1 MKEEAWITFT
11 DNDPL
16 PKMDRRHPRRWI
28 NAVLG
33 SGSVP
38 PPVTGRCH
46 YRRRAIST
54 TGDGP
59 YPLPETGHIHRL
71 RWITTVCALTLLL
84 ASCSTTRN
92 LPEGAVLYTGIKKIE
107 VTDEDKT
114 RAGENALT
122 EVEAALAYPPNNA
135 LLGSSSIRVPFPFG
149 LWMYNAFV
157 NKKGKIGQ
165 WVFKK
170 LASKPVLIQTVNPD
184 VRVKV
189 AQNLLN
195 EYGYFNGSTTYE
207 LLPDPKNPRKAK
219 LGYRVA
225 MNQPYTLDSI
235 QYVRIR
241 HRADSLIAATIG
253 NSILRKGENFNV
265 VQLQAERQR
274 ISSLLRDNGYY
285 YFRPDFITYQADT
298 LLTPGKV
305 ALRVRPKE
313 GLPPT
318 ALRPWK
324 LGDVSVWLNG
334 YNNEPPT
341 DSIQYKDLTIHYQG
355 KLRVRP
361 AVIYKRLYFKPGQL
375 YSQQQQERTQ
385 TALARLGIFRYAE
398 LQYAPRDTTRRQDT
412 LDLRINTVYDLP
424 LDGELE
430 VNVTAKSND
439 QIGPGAIFSL
449 TKRNIFGGG
458 ETFGTK
464 LRGSYEWQTG
474 NKLNNGGSKIN
485 SYELGLSTTLTFP
498 RLLFPTF
505 LKQDMNYPATTSFR
519 LYADQMNRA
528 RFFKLLAFG
537 GDAAF
542 EFQPSATSRH
552 SITPFKLAYN
562 LLQSTTHEFD
572 SIVSVNKALGKSL
585 QNQFVPAMSYTYT
598 YDDSPITTRRNH
610 LWWQTSVTQAGLLL
624 NSVYALAGKK
634 FNEEE
639 KKLLGNPFAQFI
651 KGTSEIRY
659 DYLLGKNQHLVG
671 RLMAGAI
678 YSYGNARTS
687 PYNEQFYIGGA
698 NSIRAFTIRSIG
710 PGRYYESTVGNK
722 YAYIDRT
729 GDIKFEANLEY
740 RFPILG
746 DLHGATFLD
755 TGNIWL
761 LRPDPDRPGGQ
772 LKWGSFLND
781 LALGTGVGLRYVLPF
796 LVIRFDVGIGLHLPY
811 DTGKKGYY
819 NIPSFKDGMGYHF
832 AIGYPF

>member
-1 MKEEAWITFT
+1 MCRT
-11 DNDPL
+11 
-16 PKMDRRHPRRWI
+16 
-28 NAVLG
+28 
-33 SGSVP
+33 
-38 PPVTGRCH
+38 
-46 YRRRAIST
+46 
-54 TGDGP
+54 
-59 YPLPETGHIHRL
+59 RL
-71 RWITTVCALTLLL
+71 RLLALSIGYILLAILLL
-84 ASCSTTRN
+84 SSCSTTRN

-107 VTDEDKT
+107 ATDEDKT
-114 RAGENALT
+114 KAGQDALA

-135 LLGSSSIRVPFPFG
+135 LLGSSSIRIPFPFG

-157 NKKGKIGQ
+157 NKKGKVGQ
-165 WVFKK
+165 WIFKK
-170 LASKPVLIQTVNPD
+170 LASKPVLISTVNPE

-189 AQNLLN
+189 GSNLLR
-195 EYGYFNGSTTYE
+195 EYGYFDGATSYE
-207 LLPDPKNPRKAK
+207 ILPDPKNPRKAK
-219 LGYRVA
+219 LGYAIA
-225 MNQPYTLDSI
+225 MNHPYTLDSI

-241 HRADSLIAATIG
+241 HRADSLIATNIG
-253 NSILRKGENFNV
+253 NSILKKGENFNV

-274 ISSLLRDNGYY
+274 VSSLLRDNGYY

-324 LGDVSVWLNG
+324 LGDISVWLNG
-334 YNNEPPT
+334 YNGEPPT
-341 DSIQYKDLTIHYQG
+341 DSVQYKDLMIHYEG

-361 AVIYKRLYFKPGQL
+361 SVIYNRLYFKSGQL
-375 YSQQQQERTQ
+375 YSQKSQEQTQ

-398 LQYAPRDTTRRQDT
+398 LQYNPRDTMRRQDT
-412 LDLRINTVYDLP
+412 LDLRISTVYDLP

-439 QIGPGAIFSL
+439 QVGPGAIFSV
-449 TKRNIFGGG
+449 TKRNVFGGG
-458 ETFGTK
+458 ETFGVK

-474 NKLNNGGSKIN
+474 NKLDNGGSKIN
-485 SYELGLSTTLTFP
+485 SYELGVTTTLSFP
-498 RLLFPTF
+498 RILFPTF
-505 LKQDMNYPATTSFR
+505 MKRDLNYPASTSFR
-519 LYADQMNRA
+519 LYGDQMNRA

-537 GDAAF
+537 GDASF
-542 EFQPSATSRH
+542 EFQPSATTHH
-552 SITPFKLAYN
+552 SITPFKLTYN
-562 LLQSTTHEFD
+562 LLQSKTHEFD
-572 SIVSVNKALGKSL
+572 SITNVNRALKKSL
-585 QNQFVPAMSYTYT
+585 QDQFIPAMSYTYT
-598 YDDSPITTRRNH
+598 YDDSPITSRRNH
-610 LWWQTSVTQAGLLL
+610 LWWQASVTQAGLIIDGI
-624 NSVYALAGKK
+624 YALAGKK
-634 FNEEE
+634 FNKED
-639 KKLLGNPFAQFI
+639 KTLLGNPFAQFI

-671 RLMAGAI
+671 RLMAGVI

-698 NSIRAFTIRSIG
+698 NSIRAYTIRSIG
-710 PGRYYESTVGNK
+710 PGRYYQNSADNK

-755 TGNIWL
+755 SGNIWL
-761 LRPDPDRPGGQ
+761 LRADPDRPDGQ

-796 LVIRFDVGIGLHLPY
+796 IVFRFDVGIGLHLPY

-819 NIPSFKDGMGYHF
+819 NIPKFKDGMGYHF